1 MSFNT
6 HGSFVRTPAASSTS
20 TVDTTTTTTS
30 TVTGSTPLPETPTL
44 PQSATSSKSLILH
57 TSKSALRDPSR
68 SHTTTTRSNSFNST
82 AESRSSVVTIHEDDA
97 AKKIGEVW
105 GAVETNTASEKG
117 SSRLKANAP
126 SQKMVKKKVACRCAQ
141 LVCTLILY
149 ACLEPGLVNQGGAG
163 QTREIRHFNIA
174 VLLTSGTYFS
184 TNIALAST
192 PSVASRFEY
201 AAAVLVLDTLM
212 TFFWGICIMLS
223 KLHGPARLFST
234 LTGVTNILLLF
245 YTVYLESCSMFVDQS
260 EAVLEHVE
268 AATRSNPLMD
278 VPDRVA
284 KPSVRSIATVGG
296 LTGAR
301 SKVTGGKSELTTA
314 PSK

>member
-6 HGSFVRTPAASSTS
+6 HSGFVKTPAGSSTS
-20 TVDTTTTTTS
+20 TVDTTTTTAS
-30 TVTGSTPLPETPTL
+30 AVTGSTPLPETPSL
-44 PQSATSSKSLILH
+44 PQSTASSKSSILH

-68 SHTTTTRSNSFNST
+68 SHATTTRSNSFHST
-82 AESRSSVVTIHEDDA
+82 AESRSSVVTIHEDDI
-97 AKKIGEVW
+97 AKKTGEVW
-105 GAVETNTASEKG
+105 GANEANTTSEKG
-117 SSRLKANAP
+117 SSKLKANAP
-126 SQKMVKKKVACRCAQ
+126 NQKMTKKKVACRCAQ
-141 LVCTLILY
+141 VVCTLILY
-149 ACLEPGLVNQGGAG
+149 ACLEPALVEQGQNGGL
-163 QTREIRHFNIA
+163 RHFNIA
-174 VLLTSGTYFS
+174 VLLISGTYFS

-212 TFFWGICIMLS
+212 AFLWGICIMLS
-223 KLHGPARLFST
+223 KLHGPAKLFST

-245 YTVYLESCSMFVDQS
+245 YTVYLESCSMFADQS
-260 EAVLEHVE
+260 EAVQEHVE
-268 AATRSNPLMD
+268 TATRSNPLMD
-278 VPDRVA
+278 IPDRVA

>member
-6 HGSFVRTPAASSTS
+6 NGSFVRTPAASSTS
-20 TVDTTTTTTS
+20 TVDTITTTTS

-44 PQSATSSKSLILH
+44 PQSTTSSKSLILH

-82 AESRSSVVTIHEDDA
+82 AESRSSVVTIHEDDT
-97 AKKIGEVW
+97 AKKTGEVW
-105 GAVETNTASEKG
+105 GAVETNTASENG
-117 SSRLKANAP
+117 SSRLKANAS
-126 SQKMVKKKVACRCAQ
+126 SQKMMKKKVACRCAQ
-141 LVCTLILY
+141 VLCTLILY
-149 ACLEPGLVNQGGAG
+149 ACLEPGLANQE

-212 TFFWGICIMLS
+212 AFFWGICIMLS
-223 KLHGPARLFST
+223 KLHGPAKLLST

-245 YTVYLESCSMFVDQS
+245 FTVYLESCSMFADQS
-260 EAVLEHVE
+260 EAVHEHVE
-268 AATRSNPLMD
+268 AAIRSNPLMD